1 MKIPVSWKTSS
12 MRRRKKHEKHRDR
25 GLMYTELASGHTAQ
39 GRSHLEEEATN
50 NGVISRAS
58 WFHHYKWWFN
68 GDSMVSQWVNNGE

>member
-1 MKIPVSWKTSS
+1 MYIHVSQYIPMKIPVSWKTSS

-50 NGVISRAS
+50 NG
-58 WFHHYKWWFN
+58 WFQEPCGFTTIN
-68 GDSMVSQWVNNGE
+68 GDLMVI